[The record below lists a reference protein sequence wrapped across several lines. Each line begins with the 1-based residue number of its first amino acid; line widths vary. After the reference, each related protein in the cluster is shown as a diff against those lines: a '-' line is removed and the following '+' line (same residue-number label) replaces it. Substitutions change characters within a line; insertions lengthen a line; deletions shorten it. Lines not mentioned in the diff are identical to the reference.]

1 MRQPRP
7 GLRRR
12 AHAAHRRP
20 RTRLCQASGAE
31 HGGAGGPR
39 STGRAGIANPDRPV
53 AQVVPRGRHRS
64 AQSGRSRLADGRRGH
79 GRHPG
84 RRPHHPCPR
93 GREDD
98 PRGPDGRRYPASAPT
113 IGSFRA
119 MDFLTELFRRPAIT
133 WWDLLDILIVSI
145 LVYELLKLIRGTR
158 AVQLAIGIAA
168 IVGLYYLSTGLQLE
182 TLNWLIRNIIGYVVF
197 AAIVLLQA
205 DIRRALVHLG
215 RGRLFRRLEGK
226 NTDDETV
233 EELVVATTTL
243 SAKKTGAIIV
253 IERAIGLR
261 NYIESGITLD
271 AQLTYDLLVSIFQ
284 PTSPLHDGAVIVQG
298 DRIAAAACF
307 LPLTINPRLNR
318 ELGSRHRAAI
328 GVTEENDSVAI
339 VVSEETGKIS
349 GVEDGDIEHDID
361 SERLR
366 TRIKSVVTQRR
377 TRGKQRQ
384 AGYSFG

>member
-1 MRQPRP
+1 
-7 GLRRR
+7 
-12 AHAAHRRP
+12 
-20 RTRLCQASGAE
+20 
-31 HGGAGGPR
+31 
-39 STGRAGIANPDRPV
+39 
-53 AQVVPRGRHRS
+53 
-64 AQSGRSRLADGRRGH
+64 
-79 GRHPG
+79 
-84 RRPHHPCPR
+84 
-93 GREDD
+93 
-98 PRGPDGRRYPASAPT
+98 
-113 IGSFRA
+113 
-119 MDFLTELFRRPAIT
+119 MDFLTGLLQRPPIT
-133 WWDLLDILIVSI
+133 WWDVLDILIVSI

-158 AVQLAIGIAA
+158 AVQMAIGIAA
-168 IVGLYYLSTGLQLE
+168 VVGLFYLSQGFHLE

-197 AAIVLLQA
+197 AVIVLLQA

-226 NTDDETV
+226 SADDDTV
-233 EELVVATTTL
+233 EELVVAATTL

-253 IERAIGLR
+253 IERSIGLR

-271 AQLTYDLLVSIFQ
+271 ANLTYDLLVSIFQ

-328 GVTEENDSVAI
+328 GVTEENDAVAI

-349 GVEDGDIEHDID
+349 VVEDGDLEHDID

-366 TRIKSVVTQRR
+366 VRLKQVVTLRR
-377 TRGKQRQ
+377 ARGKQRQ